1 MTMKNAKR
9 SRLSAYARFLGTA
22 FSANLQAVIEYR
34 ASFLVQVFGMM
45 LNNAAFAVFWGALIA
60 RVGKVGGYGVTDVM
74 IIWALTSTS
83 FGIAHVLWGNIRS
96 LGPIIMRGELDV
108 YLLQPKDAFLNVLSS
123 RTVVSAWGDLLYGYL
138 VLAFLP
144 GTGPERLA
152 LFTLLALAG
161 AVIFASVFSA
171 AESLTFFLGNAG
183 TLSSAITEFMLSF
196 SVYPETVFDP
206 GMRWIF
212 YTILPSGFIAFVPLD
227 VYRRVDWSIVPLLFI
242 AAAVYAAA
250 SYALFRAGLRRYE
263 SGNQMG
269 TRV

>member
-1 MTMKNAKR
+1 MSDKR
-9 SRLSAYARFLGTA
+9 TGGLSAYARFLGTA

-45 LNNAAFAVFWGALIA
+45 LNNAAFAAFWGALIA
-60 RVGKVGGYGVTDVM
+60 RAGKVGGYGFTDVM
-74 IIWALTSTS
+74 VIWALTSTS
-83 FGIAHVLWGNIRS
+83 FGIAHVAWGNIRS
-96 LGPIIMRGELDV
+96 LGSIILRGELDV
-108 YLLQPKDAFLNVLSS
+108 YLLQPKNAFINVLCS

-183 TLSSAITEFMLSF
+183 PLSSAVTEFLLSF
-196 SVYPETVFDP
+196 SLYPETVFDR
-206 GMRWIF
+206 GMRWVF

-227 VYRRVDWSIVPLLFI
+227 VYRRLDWPLVPLLFLV
-242 AAAVYAAA
+242 AAVYAGL
-250 SYALFRAGLRRYE
+250 SYGLFRAGLKRYE
-263 SGNQMG
+263 SGNRMG

>member
-1 MTMKNAKR
+1 MEHQKMG
-9 SRLSAYARFLGTA
+9 RLRAYARFLAGA
-22 FSANLQAVIEYR
+22 FSANLQAVVEYR
-34 ASFLVQVFGMM
+34 VSFLVQVFGMV
-45 LNNAAFAVFWGALIA
+45 LNNAAFAIFWGALIA
-60 RVGKVGGYGVTDVM
+60 RVGAIGGYGFTDVM

-83 FGIAHVLWGNIRS
+83 FGIAHVLWGNIRN
-96 LGPIIMRGELDV
+96 LGQIILRGELDV
-108 YLLQPKDAFLNVLSS
+108 YLLQPKDPFLNVLAS
-123 RTVVSAWGDLLYGYL
+123 RTIVSAWGDLLYGYL

-161 AVIFASVFSA
+161 AVVFASVFSA

-183 TLSSAITEFMLSF
+183 ALSSAVTEFMVSF
-196 SVYPETVFDP
+196 SLYPETVFDP

-212 YTILPSGFIAFVPLD
+212 YTILPSGFIAYVPLS
-227 VYRRVDWSIVPLLFI
+227 VYRSLDWPLVPLLFLV
-242 AAAVYAAA
+242 AAAYACG

>member
-1 MTMKNAKR
+1 MSDGNK
-9 SRLSAYARFLGTA
+9 SRLEAYARFLGAA
-22 FSANLQAVIEYR
+22 FSSNLQAVVEYR
-34 ASFLVQVFGMM
+34 FSFLVQVFGMM

-60 RVGKVGGYGVTDVM
+60 RTGSVGGYGFTDVM
-74 IIWALTSTS
+74 IIWAFTSTS
-83 FGIAHVLWGNIRS
+83 FGIAHVLWGNVRS
-96 LGPIIMRGELDV
+96 LGAVILRGELDV

-144 GTGPERLA
+144 GTDPARLA

-183 TLSSAITEFMLSF
+183 PLSSAVTEFLLSF
-196 SVYPETVFDP
+196 SLYPETVFDP

-212 YTILPSGFIAFVPLD
+212 YTVLPSGFIAFVPLA
-227 VYRRVDWSIVPLLFI
+227 VYRSLDWPVVPLLYL
-242 AAAVYAAA
+242 AAAAYAGG
-250 SYALFRAGLRRYE
+250 SYWFFRWGLKRYE
-263 SGNQMG
+263 SGNQIG